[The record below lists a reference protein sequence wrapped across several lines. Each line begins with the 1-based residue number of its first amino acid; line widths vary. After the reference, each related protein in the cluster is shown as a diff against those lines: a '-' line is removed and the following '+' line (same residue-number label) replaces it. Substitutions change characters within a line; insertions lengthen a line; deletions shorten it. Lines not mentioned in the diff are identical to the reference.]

1 MRLIETID
9 EVEYPETDGQPVA
22 ETELHLDWMVR
33 IREILRWR
41 YRGQRVYV
49 GCDMFVYYVKDR
61 PDKNL
66 APDVFVVRDCDPGRR
81 RVFKT
86 WEEERSPDVVF
97 EVTSRGTKQEDEVY
111 KPQVFA
117 QIGVEEYFLF
127 DPEVEYLDPPL
138 QGFRLANG
146 DYTRIEAD
154 TDGALRSRML
164 GVNLHLVDGELLMRD
179 SETGEV
185 LLTEAEAKEE
195 ARQQAE
201 AARQRA
207 ESARKAEQARAETA
221 ERQLQQLQAEM
232 EDLRQKLKNQDS
244 AE

>member
-9 EVEYPETDGQPVA
+9 EVEYPETDGQPMA

-41 YRGQRVYV
+41 YRGQRAYV

-66 APDVFVVRDCDPGRR
+66 APDVFVVLDCDPGRR

-86 WEEERSPDVVF
+86 WEEKRSPDVVF

-111 KPQVFA
+111 KPQIFS

-127 DPEVEYLDPPL
+127 DPEAEYLAPPL

-154 TDGALRSRML
+154 SSGALQSGSL
-164 GVNLHLVDGELLMRD
+164 GINLQLVDGELVMRD
-179 SETGEV
+179 SETGKV
-185 LLTEAEAKEE
+185 LFTEAEANEE
-195 ARQQAE
+195 ARQTQ
-201 AARQRA
+201 
-207 ESARKAEQARAETA
+207 QARAEAA
-221 ERQLQQLQAEM
+221 EEQLQQLRAEI
-232 EDLRQKLKNQDS
+232 EVLRNKLENQGSD
-244 AE
+244 E

>member
-9 EVEYPETDGQPVA
+9 EVEYPETDGQPMA

-41 YRGQRVYV
+41 YRGQRAYV

-66 APDVFVVRDCDPGRR
+66 APDVFVVLDCDPGRR

-86 WEEERSPDVVF
+86 WEEKRSPDVVF

-111 KPQVFA
+111 KPQIFS

-127 DPEVEYLDPPL
+127 DPEAEYLAPPL

-146 DYTRIEAD
+146 DYTRIE
-154 TDGALRSRML
+154 TDSSGALQSGSL
-164 GVNLHLVDGELLMRD
+164 GINLQLVEGELVMRD
-179 SETGEV
+179 SETGKV
-185 LLTEAEAKEE
+185 LFTEAEANEE
-195 ARQQAE
+195 ARQTQ
-201 AARQRA
+201 
-207 ESARKAEQARAETA
+207 QARAEAA
-221 ERQLQQLQAEM
+221 EEQLQQLRAEI
-232 EDLRQKLKNQDS
+232 EVLRNKLENQGSD
-244 AE
+244 E